1 MLSPKI
7 FAKMVS
13 ARSGGSVV
21 EHPPSMPKA
30 MPEPHQKEKKRGKE
44 KKNGLH
50 KCVMKTNR
58 LAE

>member
-7 FAKMVS
+7 FAKIVS

-21 EHPPSMPKA
+21 EHPPGMPKA
-30 MPEPHQKEKKRGKE
+30 MPEPHQKEKKTGKE
-44 KKNGLH
+44 KNGLH